1 MRIKETKGVKI
12 KNQPDQVKIT
22 GFFNHLP
29 ERVRLFIENLKKDQ
43 QLLLITGCVLALF
56 VTGVLIIVL
65 SGSRPENEVQTL
77 AETPGNTGGD
87 QAADTVLVAEV
98 LPQPIRSD
106 GTIEDGTWVPVNQY
120 LDPFAEP
127 IKLTGVAIGGTG
139 GPMAI
144 IESGGSSFI
153 VKVGDYV
160 DDLWAVLEIKRETV
174 ILRAYNQEVSLF
186 LDQPPITRTLD
197 VDLSD
202 EDQEGS

>member
-65 SGSRPENEVQTL
+65 SGSRPENEVLTL